1 MSCNENTN
9 EKGFKGCPCSEMMES
24 CPFSDMKFPRPSAL
38 FILTALSIVAL
49 AVWVAYT
56 WPWIVA
62 AVLLSLVALVFVA
75 ALTFGCPM
83 KDFDCCGGKKT
94 ASTP

>member
-38 FILTALSIVAL
+38 FILTALSVVAL

-62 AVLLSLVALVFVA
+62 AVLLSLLALGLLA
-75 ALTFGCPM
+75 AISFGHAM
-83 KDFDCCGGKKT
+83 KSFGGCGGKKT
-94 ASTP
+94 PSTP